1 MHCNNCGFDN
11 PNGMKFCGQCGQPLN
26 RSCPDCGFDNPAN
39 FNFCG
44 QCGAALEV
52 RIENEEFR
60 KLSFSHSS
68 AKPQAFQSRPS
79 LPTQEAERR
88 QLTVMFCDLVGST
101 SLSEQLDP
109 EDYREVVR
117 AYQHTAA
124 QVIGRFEGTIAQYLG
139 DGLLVYFGYPAAHEN
154 DAHRAALTG
163 LGIVEEMK
171 NLNVRLQQSIRTR
184 SRAPLRLAVRIG
196 IHTGL
201 VVVGEI
207 GSGERREQLAVGET
221 TNIAARLQN
230 LAKPN
235 TVVISVSS
243 YRLVEGFFACRPL
256 GFQSLRGITRPLET
270 YRVLRQ
276 SRARNRLDA
285 AKAAMTGL
293 TPLVGREEE
302 MRLLSARW
310 VQAKEGK
317 GQVLLLSGEA
327 GIGKSRLTQVFRE
340 QLTGEPHLWLS
351 CHCSP
356 YYRNTALYPL
366 IDLFQR
372 LLRFKED
379 DSPERKLQKLETA
392 LDQYDLPRTETI
404 PLFTPL
410 LALPLSEQYPPL
422 NLSPQRQKQKLLKTM
437 LVILLKLT
445 EIRPVVIFIED
456 LHWGDPSTLEILT
469 TLVDQVS
476 NARVFVLFTFRPNFN
491 PSWPAR
497 SYLTHLS
504 LTRLVRRQAEAL
516 IESAAA
522 GKKLPP
528 ELLEQIIAKTDGV
541 PIFLEELTKMV
552 LEQDLLRE
560 RVDRYELV
568 GPLPALAIPATL
580 HDSLMARL
588 DRLAAVREVA
598 QLGATLGRNFSYR
611 LLQAVASMDEPT
623 LQSKLTQL
631 VEAELLYQQGL
642 PPDAAY
648 SFKHALI
655 QETAYRSLL
664 RAKRQQVHQ
673 RIARVLVEQF
683 PEFEQI
689 EPEVIAHHYTA
700 AGQNEAAVRFWYKAG
715 QRAVVQSANR
725 EAINHF
731 TQALNLLEF
740 LPPSAERHQQELHLR
755 IALGAPLLMT
765 KGYVASEVETN
776 YARARQLC
784 RQLDQTPQLASVL
797 FGLWVFYLVKGQF
810 QTALELG
817 EQLAELA
824 DQTQDAALWLEAH
837 RMQGMNYFN
846 LGRLDLAR
854 THLEEAVAIY
864 DPHQH
869 GPQVLFDAGTD
880 RGVACLSYLAITL
893 WLLGYPDQALKRSQE
908 AIALAAQ
915 LAHPFSQAFAFCW
928 SAWLHQLRREP
939 EPAQALAHAGLEV
952 ATEQGFAL
960 LEMLCAMMESWAL
973 TEQDQTEVGLEGI
986 LQKLR
991 EFQATGAQLGQL
1003 HFWVLL
1009 AEVYSRTGRF
1019 DEGLSLVAQALAELD
1034 QKGEQFYAAELY
1046 RLRGEML
1053 LAHQTTPDPA
1063 AEVEAC
1069 FLQAV
1074 DLACQQD
1081 IRALQLRATTSL
1093 ARLQIRQGRAAE
1105 AGAMLS
1111 SVYRQFTEGFDTLD
1125 LQTAGDLMSSS
1136 ELD

>member
-1 MHCNNCGFDN
+1 
-11 PNGMKFCGQCGQPLN
+11 
-26 RSCPDCGFDNPAN
+26 

-44 QCGAALEV
+44 QCGTTLKS
-52 RIENEEFR
+52 RIEDEQFR
-60 KLSFSHSS
+60 TLSTSQ
-68 AKPQAFQSRPS
+68 APQT
-79 LPTQEAERR
+79 LPIHEAERR

-109 EDYREVVR
+109 EDFREVVR

-124 QVIGRFEGTIAQYLG
+124 QVVSRFDGTIAQYLG

-207 GSGERREQLAVGET
+207 GSGERREQLAMGET

-235 TVVISVSS
+235 TVVISLST

-256 GFQSLRGITRPLET
+256 GFQSLKGITRPLET

-310 VQAKEGK
+310 EQAKEGK

-327 GIGKSRLTQVFRE
+327 GIGKSRLIRVFRE
-340 QLTGEPHLWLS
+340 QLTGEPHLWLN

-356 YYRNTALYPL
+356 YYQNTALYPF

-379 DSPERKLQKLETA
+379 DTPERKLQKLETA
-392 LDQYDLPRTETI
+392 LDQYDLSRTETV

-410 LALPLSEQYPPL
+410 LALPTFDRYPPL
-422 NLSPQRQKQKLLKTM
+422 NLSPQRQKQKLLKT
-437 LVILLKLT
+437 LLIILLKLT

-476 NARVFVLFTFRPNFN
+476 NARVFVLFTFRPNFS

-504 LTRLVRRQAEAL
+504 LTRLVHRQAEAL
-516 IESAAA
+516 VESVAA
-522 GKKLPP
+522 GKRLPP

-560 RVDRYELV
+560 RADRYELV

-588 DRLAAVREVA
+588 DRLSAVREVA
-598 QLGATLGRNFSYR
+598 QLGATLGRSFSYR
-611 LLQAVASMDEPT
+611 LLHAVASIDEPA
-623 LQSKLTQL
+623 LQAKLGQL

-664 RAKRQQVHQ
+664 RMKRQQVHQ
-673 RIARVLVEQF
+673 RIAQVLVEQF
-683 PEFEQI
+683 PDFEQT

-715 QRAVVQSANR
+715 HRAVAQSANR

-740 LPPSAERHQQELHLR
+740 LPPSPERDQQELRLR

-765 KGYVASEVETN
+765 KGYVAPEVETN
-776 YARARQLC
+776 YAHARQLC
-784 RQLDQTPQLASVL
+784 QQLDKTPQLASVL

-810 QTALELG
+810 QTAVELG

-824 DQTQDAALWLEAH
+824 RQTEDAALWLDAH

-846 LGRLDLAR
+846 LGRLNLAR
-854 THLEEAVAIY
+854 THLEAAVAIY

-869 GPQVLFDAGTD
+869 GPQVLIDAGAD

-893 WLLGYPDQALKRSQE
+893 WLLGFPDQALKRSQE

-915 LAHPFSQAFAFCW
+915 LAHPYSQAFALCW

-939 EPAQALAHAGLEV
+939 GPAQALAHAGLEM

-960 LEMLCAMMESWAL
+960 LEMLCAMMVSWAL

-1019 DEGLSLVAQALAELD
+1019 DEGLNLVTQALAELD

-1053 LAHQTTPDPA
+1053 LVYQMEPDPTA
-1063 AEVEAC
+1063 DAEAC
-1069 FLQAV
+1069 FKQAL
-1074 DLACQQD
+1074 DLARQQD
-1081 IRALQLRATTSL
+1081 IRSLQLRATMSL
-1093 ARLQIRQGRAAE
+1093 ARLQLRQGRSAE
-1105 AGAMLS
+1105 VGTTLTPI
-1111 SVYRQFTEGFDTLD
+1111 YRQFTEGFDTLD
-1125 LQTAGDLMSSS
+1125 LQTAGDLASSHNGP
-1136 ELD
+1136 D